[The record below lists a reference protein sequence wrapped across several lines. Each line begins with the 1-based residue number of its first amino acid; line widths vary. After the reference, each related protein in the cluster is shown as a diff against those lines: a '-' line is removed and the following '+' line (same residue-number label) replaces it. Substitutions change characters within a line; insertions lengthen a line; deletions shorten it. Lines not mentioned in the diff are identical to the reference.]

1 MRTDHP
7 TQKPRGLSGGVEQKL
22 ERRDGQ
28 ARSGERYR
36 RGQSP
41 ACCGKSTRSRG
52 PLATGSQG
60 VRPEKQR
67 PKPNA
72 GPEQRPKLN
81 AGPDTEAKTVHLR
94 SVESG
99 KEGGDDMGA
108 PSAGL
113 EVKESSG
120 GYGNLRFDRLT
131 PSNLEEEEKM
141 M

>member
-1 MRTDHP
+1 M
-7 TQKPRGLSGGVEQKL
+7 
-22 ERRDGQ
+22 
-28 ARSGERYR
+28 
-36 RGQSP
+36 
-41 ACCGKSTRSRG
+41 
-52 PLATGSQG
+52 ATGSQG

-67 PKPNA
+67 PKPNAGPEQRPRPNAGPKQRPRPNAGPEQRPKPNAGPEQRPKSNA

-113 EVKESSG
+113 EVMESSG